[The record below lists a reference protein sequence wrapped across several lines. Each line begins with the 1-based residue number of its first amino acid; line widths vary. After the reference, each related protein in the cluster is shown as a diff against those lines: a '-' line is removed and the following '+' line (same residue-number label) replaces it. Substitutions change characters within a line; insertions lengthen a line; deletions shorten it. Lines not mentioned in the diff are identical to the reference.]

1 MVSAARRRV
10 VYRALKNAISDN
22 LYKDELEYW
31 IVKVSDQHGME
42 VLSDEQAEEL
52 YALAESK
59 MPKDEDEPEVETPV
73 EPETTPEPT
82 YIEETSW

>member
-1 MVSAARRRV
+1 MVSATRRRI
-10 VYRALKNAISDN
+10 VYRALKNVISDT

-42 VLSDEQAEEL
+42 VISDEQAEEL

-59 MPKDEDEPEVETPV
+59 MPKDEDEVETPV
-73 EPETTPEPT
+73 EPETTETT
-82 YIEETSW
+82 YAEETSW